1 MATTRNSTKCKVS
14 DILFRVLLFIY
25 IGAIGY
31 LCFAKMNNLPQVQ
44 KEFFGIPTDKLVHFC
59 MFFPFPIIAFYAY
72 DRRFKSRVELVSS
85 LVKLCAW
92 GCIFA
97 GVTEMV
103 QATLPYRSQDVK
115 DFAADCIAI
124 GISSLILLIINLIK
138 FKKK

>member
-14 DILFRVLLFIY
+14 DVLFRILLFIY
-25 IGAIGY
+25 IGAIAY
-31 LCFAKMNNLPQVQ
+31 LCFAKMNNLPQIQ
-44 KEFFGIPTDKLVHFC
+44 NEFFGIPTDKLVHFC

-72 DRRFKSRVELVSS
+72 DRRLKTRVELVSS

>member
-1 MATTRNSTKCKVS
+1 
-14 DILFRVLLFIY
+14 
-25 IGAIGY
+25 
-31 LCFAKMNNLPQVQ
+31 MNNLPQVQ

-72 DRRFKSRVELVSS
+72 DRRLKTRVELVSS

-97 GVTEMV
+97 GVTEMI
-103 QATLPYRSQDVK
+103 QATLPYRTQDVK

>member
-1 MATTRNSTKCKVS
+1 MATTKNSTKCKVS
-14 DILFRVLLFIY
+14 DILFRALLIIY
-25 IGAIGY
+25 IGAIAY

-59 MFFPFPIIAFYAY
+59 MFFPFPIIAFYAF
-72 DRRFKSRVELVSS
+72 DRRLKSRAELLSS
-85 LVKLCAW
+85 LIKLCAW

>member
-1 MATTRNSTKCKVS
+1 
-14 DILFRVLLFIY
+14 
-25 IGAIGY
+25 
-31 LCFAKMNNLPQVQ
+31 MNNLPQVQ

-59 MFFPFPIIAFYAY
+59 MFFPFPIIAFYAF
-72 DRRFKSRVELVSS
+72 DRRLKSRAELLSS
-85 LVKLCAW
+85 LIKLCAW

-124 GISSLILLIINLIK
+124 GISCLILLIINLIK
-138 FKKK
+138 FKKT

>member
-1 MATTRNSTKCKVS
+1 MATTKNSTKCKVS

-25 IGAIGY
+25 IGAIAY
-31 LCFAKMNNLPQVQ
+31 LCFAKMNNLPQIQ

-59 MFFPFPIIAFYAY
+59 MFFPFPIIAFYAFA
-72 DRRFKSRVELVSS
+72 RRLKSRAELLRS
-85 LVKLCAW
+85 LIKLCAW